1 MPRPLP
7 PRGKARGRAF
17 ARVSAATPRAAAPSA
32 TAPSAAA
39 PTTEDWLRLAG
50 IQAYGHLG
58 VTLKERQLG
67 QRVEADVELA
77 YEPTSRRRPDS
88 LAAFFD
94 YEEVHRLVRSLI
106 ETSRCKLLETLAD
119 ELALALIAKFDTPRV
134 RVRLRKLHLPVPDF
148 TSIPEVFV
156 ERART

>member
-7 PRGKARGRAF
+7 PRGKSRDRAIP
-17 ARVSAATPRAAAPSA
+17 RVSATGPRAAAPA
-32 TAPSAAA
+32 
-39 PTTEDWLRLAG
+39 TEDWLRLAG

-58 VTLKERQLG
+58 VTLKERELG

-77 YEPTSRRRPDS
+77 YEPAARRRLDS

-106 ETSRCKLLETLAD
+106 ETSQCKLLESLAD
-119 ELALALIAKFDTPRV
+119 ELAVALIERFDAPRV

-148 TSIPEVFV
+148 TAIPEVYI
-156 ERART
+156 ERVRA